1 MRVCANQAHGSA
13 IRTWPVIPCRQRVLS
28 ITGIVHRRR
37 GRPAE
42 EPCVLCCELTYVV
55 KRGELP
61 ALLRLQAEVRN
72 INSGTAPTYREARKD
87 INSLS
92 VCQLGDG
99 LGVES
104 APLTAHVSK
113 ALAFI
118 SRSISA

>member
-1 MRVCANQAHGSA
+1 MLISRG
-13 IRTWPVIPCRQRVLS
+13 L
-28 ITGIVHRRR
+28 RRR
-37 GRPAE
+37 RREIQLPRSGLVQDA
-42 EPCVLCCELTYVV
+42 LCCEPTYVV
-55 KRGELP
+55 KRGEVP

-87 INSLS
+87 ISSLS

-104 APLTAHVSK
+104 APLTAHVCK